1 MNLVVKKTGEK
12 LTEGAVEKISSRLKS
27 ISREEILFGE
37 MSEIFKAVINM
48 GITPIQVHDGE
59 AKNRIKQILKE
70 AYRIYYLSEDPT
82 VEWPIEKVR
91 QRYGITS
98 SSTLPYWRERLGLR
112 VEPRRAKKN
121 SAFSKTR
128 SPNCPDYIT
137 QEELMLLDLYYVFFS
152 RKSGQRFYAEA
163 DYEAIVQTP
172 VYDENL
178 NHVGYQSFD
187 DLFTRDNPTFF
198 SWHHYILDQEINKG
212 RKLLNT

>member
-1 MNLVVKKTGEK
+1 MNSVVDKVDQTPAN
-12 LTEGAVEKISSRLKS
+12 GAVEAISLRLKPVT
-27 ISREEILFGE
+27 REEILFGD
-37 MSEIFKAVINM
+37 MSEIFKGVMEMRIS
-48 GITPIQVHDGE
+48 PIQISDKD
-59 AKNRIKQILKE
+59 AKERIKEILKE
-70 AYRIYYLSEDPT
+70 AYRIYYLSQSSE

-91 QRYGITS
+91 QRYKITS
-98 SSTLPYWRERLGLR
+98 SSTLPYWRERLGIR
-112 VEPRRAKKN
+112 VEPKKAKKN

-163 DYEAIVQTP
+163 DYEGIVQTP

-187 DLFTRDNPTFF
+187 DFFTRDNPTFF

-212 RKLLNT
+212 RKLLNI